1 MPWTADWEERNVR
14 QYVESQLHDGDDGVT
29 LVQRVGQERVLGRT
43 HLMYDVHTLKGR
55 WWVITEP
62 TNLYDQERS

>member
-1 MPWTADWEERNVR
+1 VPQTADWEERNIR
-14 QYVESQLHDGDDGVT
+14 QWKPASRRRNGVT

-55 WWVITEP
+55 WWVITDP
-62 TNLYDQERS
+62 TNLYDQ